1 MGGNKQTGA
10 MSKTE
15 EGINKKNQLGGAD
28 PIKPVYDSSAPDIGG
43 KVLNGL
49 QYVWALLVYYV
60 TVYKYE
66 TTYLLCLLAY
76 ITAIILLYI
85 FNPKG
90 LISEDNKT
98 GMIFLSI
105 FGAGILIATFIIYLS
120 KKEEFG
126 NETKPTLLSILGK
139 SLTMLFSL
147 GLAIAIIY
155 LLFYLGA
162 YFANFTTFFLFGLNA
177 LIIIGLITILVKY
190 FGIHGG
196 EPSHEKPTGFKLFL
210 RMLFNVITYI
220 PCLLLDLVDYIKYQY
235 QITTKPIVIILLVEL
250 ILIGI
255 YFTYQWVM
263 EQVLT
268 HNSTQ
273 LLKRPVNLNIE
284 TSLGSFRDVNFVD
297 EKFQYKYAI
306 SSWIFIDSFPPE
318 TNSNYDEYTSILN
331 IGNKPNI
338 LYNVAKNKL
347 RFKME
352 LAGKTEKIIY
362 ETTDFNMQRWNNII
376 INYDGATLDI
386 FINNKLVSSTPGVIP
401 YNDNTMITAG
411 TNRGI
416 LGGIC
421 NVNYFK
427 ENISMGKINWIYNS
441 VKHLNPPV
449 I

>member
-1 MGGNKQTGA
+1 MGGNKQTGTI
-10 MSKTE
+10 SKTE
-15 EGINKKNQLGGAD
+15 ECINKKNQFGGAD
-28 PIKPVYDSSAPDIGG
+28 PIKPVYDSSAPDIGR
-43 KVLNGL
+43 KVLNVL

-66 TTYLLCLLAY
+66 TIYLLCLLAY
-76 ITAIILLYI
+76 IISIILLYV

-105 FGAGILIATFIIYLS
+105 FGAGIIITTFIIYLS

-147 GLAIAIIY
+147 GLAIGVIY
-155 LLFYLGA
+155 LLFYLGE

-190 FGIHGG
+190 YGIHDG
-196 EPSHEKPTGFKLFL
+196 EPSHDKPTGFKLFL

-338 LYNVAKNKL
+338 LFNVAKNKL

-427 ENISMGKINWIYNS
+427 ENISMGKINWMYNS

-449 I
+449 L

>member
-1 MGGNKQTGA
+1 
-10 MSKTE
+10 
-15 EGINKKNQLGGAD
+15 
-28 PIKPVYDSSAPDIGG
+28 
-43 KVLNGL
+43 
-49 QYVWALLVYYV
+49 
-60 TVYKYE
+60 
-66 TTYLLCLLAY
+66 
-76 ITAIILLYI
+76 
-85 FNPKG
+85 
-90 LISEDNKT
+90 
-98 GMIFLSI
+98 
-105 FGAGILIATFIIYLS
+105 
-120 KKEEFG
+120 
-126 NETKPTLLSILGK
+126 
-139 SLTMLFSL
+139 
-147 GLAIAIIY
+147 
-155 LLFYLGA
+155 
-162 YFANFTTFFLFGLNA
+162 
-177 LIIIGLITILVKY
+177 
-190 FGIHGG
+190 
-196 EPSHEKPTGFKLFL
+196 
-210 RMLFNVITYI
+210 
-220 PCLLLDLVDYIKYQY
+220 LDLVDYIKYQY

-255 YFTYQWVM
+255 YFTYQWIM

-273 LLKRPVNLNIE
+273 LLKRPVNLNTE
-284 TSLGSFRDVNFVD
+284 TNLGSFRDVNFVD

-338 LYNVAKNKL
+338 LFNVAKNKL

-362 ETTDFNMQRWNNII
+362 ETTNFNMQRWNNII